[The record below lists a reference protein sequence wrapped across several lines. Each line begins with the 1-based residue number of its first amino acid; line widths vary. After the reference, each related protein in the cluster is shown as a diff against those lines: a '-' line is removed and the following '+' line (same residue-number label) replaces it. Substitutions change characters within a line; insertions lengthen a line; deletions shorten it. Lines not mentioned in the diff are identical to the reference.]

1 MSEVLLIQLNS
12 FMNMFNVHESLE
24 VTLRSNSHSSTEMSF
39 YPSSSVWR
47 VCSLAP
53 YGQPS
58 PVLAERVEVSRALQ
72 GGVITLKPVP
82 AQSHLSPTAL
92 WLSDHR
98 LCIYHTKLYGGSKKK
113 SLDEFDGL
121 MKTFSAASNSL
132 AGSLGSAGS

>member
-1 MSEVLLIQLNS
+1 M
-12 FMNMFNVHESLE
+12 
-24 VTLRSNSHSSTEMSF
+24 
-39 YPSSSVWR
+39 
-47 VCSLAP
+47 CSLAP

-113 SLDEFDGL
+113 SLDEFDGF
-121 MKTFSAASNSL
+121 MKTFSATSY
-132 AGSLGSAGS
+132 GSRGEPACNPWIVLWVLLGARLLIRVLPLSSSS